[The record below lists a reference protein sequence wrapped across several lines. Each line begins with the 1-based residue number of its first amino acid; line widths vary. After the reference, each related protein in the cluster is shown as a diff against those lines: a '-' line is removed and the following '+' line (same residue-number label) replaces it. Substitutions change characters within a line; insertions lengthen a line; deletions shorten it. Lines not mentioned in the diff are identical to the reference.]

1 MTWLRREDL
10 EDQELHAL
18 SRFASKSRE
27 SGGRRFAEPEDPL
40 RTAFQRDRDRI
51 LHSNAFRRMQ
61 GKTQV
66 LAAFAGDHHRTR
78 LTHSLEVSQMA
89 RSVAQALRLNADLAE
104 AIAVAHDLGHPPFGH
119 VGEDALD
126 AAMRDHGGF
135 RHNAQ
140 GLRVVD
146 VLEDRSGHGFGLNLT
161 WAVRR
166 SLRKGRIPAGFPTS
180 ADLDPRQPAPLE
192 AQVVDLCDRIAY
204 LCHDIDDGLREG
216 VFGLADVG
224 TLGLWRRAAEAAR
237 PGPDLPHRVVSEM
250 VALLI
255 HDLVQHSDH
264 TLESRRVAHGADV
277 TALAQESLGFL
288 RERFYRAPR
297 VLAVMHHGARA
308 LVATF
313 ERLLERKEQLPA
325 AVRVR
330 ADHDGLPRAVCDY
343 VAGMTDRYLIAQS
356 GPEPSAPESPP
367 G

>member
-10 EDQELHAL
+10 EDQELHVL
-18 SRFASKSRE
+18 GRFAAKSRA

-51 LHSNAFRRMQ
+51 LHSNAFRRLQ

-89 RSVAQALRLNADLAE
+89 RSVALALRLNADLAE

-126 AAMRDHGGF
+126 ARMREHGGF

-146 VLEDRSGHGFGLNLT
+146 VLEDRSGHGYGLNLT

-166 SLRKGRIPAGFPTS
+166 SLRKGRFPAGFPVS
-180 ADLDPRQPAPLE
+180 ADLDPGRPAPLE

-216 VFGLADVG
+216 VFTLDDVG

-237 PGPDLPHRVVSEM
+237 AGADQPYRIVSEM

-255 HDLVQHSDH
+255 HDLVQNSDR
-264 TLESRRVAHGADV
+264 TLEQQRLAHGADV
-277 TALAQESLGFL
+277 TALAQEGLAFL

-297 VLAVMHHGARA
+297 VLEVMHAGAKA

-313 ERLLERKEQLPA
+313 DRLLARPEQLPA
-325 AVRVR
+325 VVRQR
-330 ADHDGLPRAVCDY
+330 AGQDGLPRAVCDY
-343 VAGMTDRYLIAQS
+343 VAGMTDRYLMARS
-356 GPEPSAPESPP
+356 GAEPAP
-367 G
+367 